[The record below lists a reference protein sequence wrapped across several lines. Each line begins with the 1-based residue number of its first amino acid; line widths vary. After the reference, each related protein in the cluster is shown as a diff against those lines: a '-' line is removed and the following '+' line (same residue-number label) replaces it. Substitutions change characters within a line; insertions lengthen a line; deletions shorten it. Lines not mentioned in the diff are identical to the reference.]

1 MSYDIWLSKF
11 GRCTVIHTSSQQIQ
25 EGGTQ
30 VMAGTNE
37 CQLNITYN
45 YSPLFYEVFPESSA
59 PYHGLGIRW
68 LYGKTGEESI
78 PVLEKA
84 VERLG
89 IRRNAD
95 YWKATMGNAGWALNI
110 LLGWAR
116 EHPDGV
122 WWGD

>member
-1 MSYDIWLSKF
+1 MSYDIWLSNE
-11 GRCTVIHTSSQQIQ
+11 RMNIHTSSQQIQ

-45 YSPLFYEVFPESSA
+45 YGPLFYEVFPESSA
-59 PYHGLGIRW
+59 PDHGLGIRW

-84 VERLG
+84 VGLLGTERDS
-89 IRRNAD
+89 D
-95 YWKATMGNAGWALNI
+95 YWKATTVNAGYSLGI
-110 LLGWAR
+110 LLDWAR
-116 EHPDGV
+116 EFPQGK
-122 WWGD
+122 WEIF